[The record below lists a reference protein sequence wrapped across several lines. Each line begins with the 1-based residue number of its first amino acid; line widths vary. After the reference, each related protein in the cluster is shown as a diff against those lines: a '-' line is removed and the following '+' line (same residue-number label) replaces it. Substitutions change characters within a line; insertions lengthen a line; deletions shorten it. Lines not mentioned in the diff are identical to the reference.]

1 MKLLKI
7 ILTSIAMILL
17 FALSL
22 EASENLYSPRVPDH
36 YIVVLNENL
45 EKSVPETAN
54 EMARI
59 HGLGLGHIYSHTI
72 KGFSAYIPE
81 KKLELLKS
89 DPRVNLIDPDFIV
102 HAFDMPE
109 LAKVKP
115 GTITPP
121 PPPPQQIPT
130 GINRIDAE
138 LNATTKED
146 GVGVAVLDTGIDVDH
161 PDILVAGGYT
171 AIKTRT
177 GYDDDNGHGTH
188 VAGIIAAKDNDEGV
202 IGVAPG
208 AKLYAVKVLDK
219 TGSGSW
225 SGVIAGIEWVT
236 ANANIIKVA
245 NMSLG
250 GSGTEETS
258 SSLRTAIETSVSKG
272 ITYVVAAGNEA
283 KDAMYS
289 VPAAY
294 DSVITV
300 SAIVDTDGEPGRL
313 GPATLS
319 YGADDSFASFSN
331 FGEDVDIAAPGVNIL
346 STWKGGGYKIISGTS
361 MATPHVAGAAALYIF
376 NNQGLAPSEVKAAL
390 VSAGEI
396 GGFTGDPD
404 TFKEPLVHA
413 SDL

>member
-1 MKLLKI
+1 
-7 ILTSIAMILL
+7 MILL

-45 EKSVPETAN
+45 DKSVPETAN

-102 HAFDMPE
+102 HAFGMPE

-130 GINRIDAE
+130 GIDRIDAE

-250 GSGTEETS
+250 GSGTDTI
-258 SSLRTAIETSVSKG
+258 SSLRTAIEASVSKG
-272 ITYVVAAGNEA
+272 VTYVVAAGNEA

-300 SAIVDTDGEPGRL
+300 SAIVDTDGKPGKL
-313 GPATLS
+313 GPATT

-346 STWKGGGYKIISGTS
+346 STWKGGGYKSISGTS